1 MPETAFAFG
10 PFLLQPSRRLLLD
23 RGIPVAL
30 GSRAFDL
37 LVVLVEGRDR
47 VLTKAELI
55 RRVWGCQVEDSSL
68 TVAASALRRALRD
81 GAAGQRWVETVQ
93 GRGYRFVGAVTSS
106 ASAGPVDPDLPE
118 HGPPAPAAELPSIAV
133 LPFANITGDPAQDYF
148 GEGLAEDIIYQ
159 LSRNRWLSVIARN
172 SSFTY
177 RGLAANIPAVARE
190 LGVRYVLEGGVRKAG
205 ARVRV
210 TAQLIDAATNS
221 HLAAVRYDR
230 EIADILSAQDD
241 ITDQVISAI
250 RPVLYE
256 TDQRLAMRKP
266 PGSVGAWTAYQR
278 GMWHFC
284 RFAQPE
290 SEQARTWFSRAVALD
305 PEFAPGYYGQ
315 ALILLHD
322 GSGYIPNTAP
332 DWQPRG
338 EALAMQAVALDP
350 LDSGAHAMLGLAR
363 MVRGDHAGSLE
374 ATRRALELNPNDA
387 IAHGTH
393 GATLVFDGRPLEGLL
408 SLATALRL
416 NPRDPRL
423 RVRHAHIGLGH
434 YFAGQL
440 EQAEATARRI
450 ISEWPSFNVGPR
462 LLAMVLA
469 ELGRLEEARA
479 ALQDALAVSAAPFDD
494 FSNARMP
501 WYRPCDHARAAAALR
516 LAGWVG

>member
-1 MPETAFAFG
+1 MGVPEPSFKFG
-10 PFLLQPSRRLLLD
+10 PFQLHPSRRRLLK
-23 RGIPVAL
+23 GGVPVLL

-37 LVVLVEGRDR
+37 LVALVQGRGR

-55 RRVWGCQVEDSSL
+55 RQVWACHVEDSSL

-81 GAAGQRWVETVQ
+81 GTGRGHYIETVSGQ
-93 GRGYRFVGAVTSS
+93 GYRFVGPVEVSGS
-106 ASAGPVDPDLPE
+106 ALPALDPEVPD
-118 HGPPAPAAELPSIAV
+118 PAAELPSIAV

-148 GEGLAEDIIYQ
+148 GEGLAEDLIYQ
-159 LSRNRWLSVIARN
+159 LSRNRWLTVIARN

-177 RGLAANIPAVARE
+177 RGLAVSIPAVARE

-205 ARVRV
+205 SRVRV

-230 EIADILSAQDD
+230 EIADILTAQDD
-241 ITDQVISAI
+241 ITDLVISAI

-266 PGSVGAWTAYQR
+266 PGSIGAWTAYQR

-290 SEQARTWFSRAVALD
+290 SEEARAWFSRAVSLD
-305 PEFAPGYYGQ
+305 PGFAPGYYGL

-322 GSGYIPNTAP
+322 GSGYIPDTVP

-338 EALAMQAVALDP
+338 EALALQAVSLDP
-350 LDSGAHAMLGLAR
+350 MDSGAHTILGLAR
-363 MVRGDHAGSLE
+363 MVRGDHEGSLE
-374 ATRRALELNPNDA
+374 ATSRALELNPNDA
-387 IAHGTH
+387 TAHGTH
-393 GATLVFDGRPLEGLL
+393 GATLVFNGRPLEGLQ

-423 RVRHAHIGLGH
+423 RVRHAHICLGE
-434 YFAGQL
+434 YFAGRL
-440 EQAEATARRI
+440 DQAEATARGMT
-450 ISEWPSFNVGPR
+450 STWPSFSTGAR

-469 ELGRLEEARA
+469 EAGRLDEAGA
-479 ALQDALAVSAAPFDD
+479 ALQAALALSPAPFNG
-494 FSNARMP
+494 FTQARMP

-516 LAGWVG
+516 LAGWKG